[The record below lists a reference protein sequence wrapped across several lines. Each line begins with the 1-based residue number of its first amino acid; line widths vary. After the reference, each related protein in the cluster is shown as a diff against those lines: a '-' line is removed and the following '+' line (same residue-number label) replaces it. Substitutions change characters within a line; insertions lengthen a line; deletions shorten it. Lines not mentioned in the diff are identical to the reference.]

1 LKRQANQLVESMKLF
16 IKNVSFTLVVPGT
29 VAIYIPLIIAH
40 SRNTSAS
47 PFLFVMGIALLAL
60 GIVIY
65 LWTVWDF
72 AISGRGTPLPM
83 DAPKT
88 LVVRGL
94 YCYTRNPMYLG
105 VITVILGWSVLFSDG
120 WLLLYA
126 LGIWVLTHLFVVLY
140 EEPRLTKLFG
150 SEYEKYRQTVS
161 RWVPIRQ

>member
-1 LKRQANQLVESMKLF
+1 MKLF
-16 IKNVSFTLVVPGT
+16 IKNVIFTLVVPGT

-40 SRNTSAS
+40 SRISSAS
-47 PFLFVMGIALLAL
+47 PFLFVMGMALLAL

-72 AISGRGTPLPM
+72 TIYGRGTPLPM

-88 LVVRGL
+88 LVVHGL
-94 YCYTRNPMYLG
+94 YRYTRNPMYLG
-105 VITVILGWSVLFSDG
+105 VIMVILGWSALFSDG

-126 LGIWVLTHLFVVLY
+126 LGVWVSTHFFIVLY

-150 SEYEKYRQTVS
+150 SEYEGYRQRVS
-161 RWVPIRQ
+161 RWVPIRT